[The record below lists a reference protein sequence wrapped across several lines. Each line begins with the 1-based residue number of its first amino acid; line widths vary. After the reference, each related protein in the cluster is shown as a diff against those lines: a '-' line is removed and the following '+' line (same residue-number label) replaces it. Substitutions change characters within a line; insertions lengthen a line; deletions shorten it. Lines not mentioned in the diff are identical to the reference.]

1 MSMKQQWQIELQNAF
16 CFKTFLAHDIYHYHH
31 IDTVI
36 MISIL
41 SSSLQKKT
49 LTITKLLWA
58 VSITWVR
65 PSPGCQ
71 SSFFEPSAFGSPL
84 MSTISMGWCLDGFY
98 LFKNFS
104 PLGIDSM
111 ICFQTQWILSIFSW
125 IFINRFEPSMT
136 VDHKKTITTKK
147 WHYQIM
153 VILFTVRQK
162 NHESDLEDSLCGL
175 VDVEHIRSWRVEL
188 LDIERQREFWSRGS
202 RYI

>member
-1 MSMKQQWQIELQNAF
+1 MTNRAAECILLQNIF
-16 CFKTFLAHDIYHYHH
+16 GPWYLSLSSYWHCHHDIN
-31 IDTVI
+31 II
-36 MISIL
+36 IISAKKNTDNYKTAL
-41 SSSLQKKT
+41 SSEHHLSPT
-49 LTITKLLWA
+49 LAWLSVKFLWA
-58 VSITWVR
+58 FSLRVTFNVHN
-65 PSPGCQ
+65 
-71 SSFFEPSAFGSPL
+71 L
-84 MSTISMGWCLDGFY
+84 NGFY

-136 VDHKKTITTKK
+136 VDHKKNYNHKK

>member
-41 SSSLQKKT
+41 SSSPQKKNTDNYKTALSSEHHLSPT
-49 LTITKLLWA
+49 LAWLSVKFLWA
-58 VSITWVR
+58 FSLRVTFNVHNLNGLIPWAR
-65 PSPGCQ
+65 
-71 SSFFEPSAFGSPL
+71 
-84 MSTISMGWCLDGFY
+84 FY

-136 VDHKKTITTKK
+136 VDHKKTITTK
-147 WHYQIM
+147 
-153 VILFTVRQK
+153 
-162 NHESDLEDSLCGL
+162 N
-175 VDVEHIRSWRVEL
+175 
-188 LDIERQREFWSRGS
+188 DI
-202 RYI
+202 IK